1 MNEEMTVL
9 EIYIKILNEYEYRM
23 QALIE
28 ALRNEERTV
37 LLDNK

>member
-9 EIYIKILNEYEYRM
+9 ETYIKVLNEFEHRM
-23 QALIE
+23 RALIE

>member
-1 MNEEMTVL
+1 MNDETKVL
-9 EIYIKILNEYEYRM
+9 EAYIRILNEFEYRM

-37 LLDNK
+37 LLDN